1 MDHKEQLVKAGAKMK
16 ADKLTVE
23 TWGNLSICDRE
34 RGLVTITPSGMDYD
48 AVAPEDMV
56 VVDLAG
62 NHVEGFRKPSI
73 EVPMH
78 TAIRMSPPSST
89 PTPSGPPSFPA
100 WGRTS
105 RCSTTRGPRP

>member
-48 AVAPEDMV
+48 AIAPEDMV

-78 TAIRMSPPSST
+78 TA
-89 PTPSGPPSFPA
+89 
-100 WGRTS
+100 
-105 RCSTTRGPRP
+105 PRPAANIYALIVFIVENRIND